1 MKFSWANA
9 AIDVQKLCARH
20 DFSFAFIGAVALQHW
35 GEPRVTMDVDL
46 TVFTGFGN
54 EDEAITRFLNHFE
67 PRMEN
72 AADFAQQN
80 RVLLLQSNEGV
91 GIDIALGAL
100 PFEQRMVNRTVEIE
114 YLPDTFFNIC
124 CAEDLVV
131 TKTFSGRGQDWV
143 DLERALVRQ
152 EGKLNWK
159 TITSELNELLP
170 IKNAEDHLD
179 QLLRLRE
186 QVENYDD

>member
-35 GEPRVTMDVDL
+35 GEPRGTMDVDL

-100 PFEQRMVNRTVEIE
+100 PFEQRMVNRTVKIE
-114 YLPDTFFNIC
+114 YLPGTFFSIC
-124 CAEDLVV
+124 CAEDFVV

-159 TITSELNELLP
+159 TITRELNELLP

>member
-80 RVLLLQSNEGV
+80 LVLLLQSNEGV

>member
-9 AIDVQKLCARH
+9 AIDVQELCARH
-20 DFSFAFIGAVALQHW
+20 DFPFAFIGAVALQHW

-54 EDEAITRFLNHFE
+54 EDEAITQFLKHFE

-72 AADFAQQN
+72 AADFARQS
-80 RVLLLQSNEGV
+80 RVLLLQSDEGV
-91 GIDIALGAL
+91 GIDVALGAL
-100 PFEQRMVNRTVEIE
+100 PFEQRMVNRAVEIE
-114 YLPDTFFNIC
+114 YLPNTFFRIC

-159 TITSELNELLP
+159 TITSELNDLLP
-170 IKNAEDHLD
+170 LKSAEDHLD

-186 QVENYDD
+186 QVDNYDD

>member
-9 AIDVQKLCARH
+9 AIDVQELCARH

-54 EDEAITRFLNHFE
+54 EDEAITQFLKYFE

-72 AADFAQQN
+72 AVDFAQKS
-80 RVLLLQSNEGV
+80 RVLLLQSDEGV
-91 GIDIALGAL
+91 GIDVALGAL
-100 PFEQRMVNRTVEIE
+100 SFEQRMVNRTVEIE
-114 YLPDTFFNIC
+114 YLPDTFFRIC
-124 CAEDLVV
+124 CAEDFVV

-152 EGKLNWK
+152 EGKLDWE
-159 TITSELNELLP
+159 TITAELNELLP

-179 QLLRLRE
+179 QLFRLRE

>member
-54 EDEAITRFLNHFE
+54 EDEAITRFLNHFK

-159 TITSELNELLP
+159 TITRELNELLP

>member
-152 EGKLNWK
+152 EGKRNWK